1 MNVRGMS
8 EMELVDLSI
17 MGKKY
22 RVPSTLTVQKAM
34 EYVGFQI
41 IRGCG
46 CRGGVCGA
54 CAMVYRV
61 PGDYKIRV
69 GLACVTRIEAGMM
82 IVSLPYFP
90 SNKATY
96 DLEKET
102 PTGETVLKR
111 YPELARCLQCNT
123 CTKMC
128 PQEIAVMEVMAASL
142 RGDIRKAAE
151 LSQECVMCG
160 LCASRCPAELSPHLI
175 AILCRRLYGRYLFPP
190 YAHVIRRLE
199 QIDRGEYDQEMERLL
214 HLGEEDL
221 REEYKKAQ
229 ADKQVI

>member
-1 MNVRGMS
+1 MI
-8 EMELVDLSI
+8 EIKKMELI
-17 MGKKY
+17 EIFIQGKKY
-22 RVPSTLTVQKAM
+22 CVPSGLTIQKAM
-34 EYVGFQI
+34 EYSGFQI

-54 CAMVYRV
+54 CATVYRTR
-61 PGDYKIRV
+61 GDYKIKV
-69 GLACVTRIEAGMM
+69 GLACVTQAEEGMM
-82 IVSLPYFP
+82 IVNIPYFP
-90 SNKATY
+90 SNKALY
-96 DLEKET
+96 FLEDLA
-102 PTGETVLKR
+102 PTGETVSKL
-111 YPELARCLQCNT
+111 YPELYRCLGCNT

-128 PQEIAVMEVMAASL
+128 PQDIPVMEVVATSQ

-160 LCASRCPAELSPHLI
+160 LCAARCPAEISPHFI
-175 AILCRRLYGRYLFPP
+175 AILCRRLYGRYLYPP

-199 QIDRGEYDQEMERLL
+199 QIDRGEYDQEMGRVLNL
-214 HLGEEDL
+214 SEDEL